1 MSPAS
6 VSAGEA
12 VALLTAL
19 CHWLAFGAGVSAC
32 SMLFVFAQG
41 TERSVRRALGIGLL
55 HAWPFAAYA
64 LLASAAG
71 WPPQWHRC
79 GHHPRV
85 MLLLLA
91 GAGLGTAWL
100 VLGLPTLHR
109 WMGERRHGAG

>member
-1 MSPAS
+1 MSTSKKESPCG
-6 VSAGEA
+6 SAGRQ
-12 VALLTAL
+12 
-19 CHWLAFGAGVSAC
+19 SA
-32 SMLFVFAQG
+32 SA
-41 TERSVRRALGIGLL
+41 TRRALGIGLL

-64 LLASAAG
+64 LLASAAW